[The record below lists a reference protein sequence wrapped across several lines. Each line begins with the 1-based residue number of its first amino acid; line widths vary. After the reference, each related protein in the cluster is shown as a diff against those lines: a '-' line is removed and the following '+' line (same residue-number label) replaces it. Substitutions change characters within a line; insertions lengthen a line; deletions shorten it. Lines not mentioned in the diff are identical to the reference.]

1 MRNSKLYL
9 ESYEGQHESKIQ
21 QPAWG
26 DVISRLNKQNLKFYA
41 PIH

>member
-21 QPAWG
+21 QPSVCVLRG
-26 DVISRLNKQNLKFYA
+26 VMLFRG
-41 PIH
+41 